1 MFKIIYS
8 LWRAFYEVSFGMYSI
23 NIPEIPL
30 EKSVLLEC
38 VFTCEVFR
46 NRTCD
51 FQIHQTDHCVTEK
64 PKNAQQ
70 RKIKLVQKR
79 FTDTSGR
86 YEHSTQDRSGVV
98 FDTKKTRESLI
109 HEALHCY
116 GVYVDDIEISRD
128 NVHVCLCVVD
138 VLNAGVIKVFSL
150 SSGRRLSVLSASSS
164 LHVKYFVCD
173 VPPQSETVQYS
184 LLDNY

>member
-1 MFKIIYS
+1 
-8 LWRAFYEVSFGMYSI
+8 MYSI
-23 NIPEIPL
+23 NIPKIPL
-30 EKSVLLEC
+30 EKSVLLNC
-38 VFTCEVFR
+38 VFTCEVLT

-51 FQIHQTDHCVTEK
+51 FQIHQTDGEAEKCTTTENK
-64 PKNAQQ
+64 TRTERDLQ
-70 RKIKLVQKR
+70 IKVG
-79 FTDTSGR
+79 DTR
-86 YEHSTQDRSGVV
+86 TRDRSGVV

-116 GVYVDDIEISRD
+116 GVYVDDVEISRD

-138 VLNAGVIKVFSL
+138 VLNAGVIKMFSYSSL

-173 VPPQSETVQYS
+173 VPPQQCETVQYS
-184 LLDNY
+184 LLDTINYYQL